1 MVINA
6 SRSYLIHSE
15 EMTSS
20 IQASISWHRMDYSV
34 KVESSLKTKSD
45 FTQNSKVGISQAIER
60 PVDQL
65 VDGNILNPIFLP
77 VEDHS
82 DDFTENSW
90 KLIGKILPCLT
101 LWTSLIKIQAILSKS
116 KYSVQR
122 NQIQNR
128 LTPRKSAIFPR

>member
-1 MVINA
+1 M
-6 SRSYLIHSE
+6 IHSE

-90 KLIGKILPCLT
+90 KLIGKI
-101 LWTSLIKIQAILSKS
+101 
-116 KYSVQR
+116 
-122 NQIQNR
+122 
-128 LTPRKSAIFPR
+128 